1 MKINKIQNNP
11 VISTT
16 NRENERK
23 ADPKTTQTT
32 KSVNVEISSS
42 AKELVNRVNQVEDK
56 GYSEKVE
63 KIRRS
68 ILEGTYRVEPERIAK
83 KILDAIAEEKGSV
96 D

>member
-1 MKINKIQNNP
+1 MKINKVQNNP
-11 VISTT
+11 MISTA

-23 ADPKTTQTT
+23 ADPKTTQAT

-42 AKELVNRVNQVEDK
+42 AKELVNRINQIEDN

-63 KIRRS
+63 KIRKS
-68 ILEGTYRVEPERIAK
+68 ILEGTYRVEPEKIAQ
-83 KILDAIAEEKGSV
+83 KILEAIAEEKGSV